1 MQPASFRQLAVF
13 VETIETGSFR
23 ACGDRLGISQAAISI
38 HIKAL
43 ESQVG
48 PLFKRRRGAV
58 SGLTEGG
65 ERFYREIKDLLLRA
79 ERLGLNV
86 GERSRSTRRSVMIG
100 AHGLPARMLSRALP
114 RFVAEHR
121 ELNIGLEVMSHEKL
135 LSEISL
141 GRIDIGYTLAYDEAQ
156 HPGSVRV
163 CTPPLG
169 LYVSSH
175 HPLARMPT
183 VQPAEMSRCP
193 IIALPAQTHLRNL
206 VDDALA
212 SVGISGCPIAMET
225 DMIDATRE
233 GVLLGIGFAC
243 VFKMAFAAAVAA
255 GDMHLVPISGPRF
268 AIDIRQIIPYRHRQ
282 DREVIA
288 LADYLASVIFR
299 AAAGEPTNV
308 SVPAGSRARKARA
321 RAAGTRAQDHRG

>member
-13 VETIETGSFR
+13 IETIETGSFR
-23 ACGDRLGISQAAISI
+23 ACGDRLGISQAAISG

-43 ESQVG
+43 EGQLG

-65 ERFYREIKDLLLRA
+65 ERFYREIKELLLRA

-86 GERSRSTRRSVMIG
+86 GERSRSARRAVMIG
-100 AHGLPARMLSRALP
+100 AHGLPARLLSRALP
-114 RFVAEHR
+114 RFAAEHG

-135 LSEISL
+135 LSEVSV

-175 HPLARMPT
+175 HPIARMSR
-183 VQPAEMSRCP
+183 VQPADMSRCP

-206 VDDALA
+206 IDDALA

-243 VFKMAFAAAVAA
+243 VFKIAFAAAVAA

-268 AIDIRQIIPYRHRQ
+268 AIDIRQIIPHRHRR

-299 AAAGEPTNV
+299 AAAGEPANAGA
-308 SVPAGSRARKARA
+308 PAGWRGRKPRA
-321 RAAGTRAQDHRG
+321 RAAGMRTRDRGR